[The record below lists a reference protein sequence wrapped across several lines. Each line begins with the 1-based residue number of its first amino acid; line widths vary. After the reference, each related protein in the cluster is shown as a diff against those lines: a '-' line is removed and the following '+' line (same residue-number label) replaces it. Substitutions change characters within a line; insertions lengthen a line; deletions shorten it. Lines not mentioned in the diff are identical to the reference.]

1 MNPAVN
7 GTAMPRRVTIVEVA
21 PRDGL
26 QNEKQH
32 VSADD
37 KVELIGALAAAGLTR
52 IEATS
57 FVNPKRV
64 PQMADADE
72 VMARVDRGSGVSYS
86 GLALNPKGAER
97 AITAGC
103 DEITYVAVASETFSQ
118 RNQGRGVDAV
128 LADLAGVAAATRSA
142 GRFLSVCVATAFGC
156 PFDGRVSAETVTD
169 IVKRILD
176 HEPDEIGLADT
187 IGVGVPS
194 QVTDLFGR
202 VGELTALPRRA
213 HFHNTRNT
221 GFANVY
227 AALQAGVSVFDS
239 SAGGLGGCPFAPR
252 ATGNIATEDLVYMLD
267 GMGIA
272 SGVDLAQ
279 VAGLDAWLAG
289 KVGHAVPGQL
299 GKVGAFP

>member
-1 MNPAVN
+1 MNPAMN

-37 KVELIGALAAAGLTR
+37 KVALIGALAAAGLTR

-97 AITAGC
+97 AIAAGC

-128 LADLAGVAAATRSA
+128 LADLAGVAAATRAA

-299 GKVGAFP
+299 GKAGAFP